1 MVLTAGL
8 DEHDYLVMGVVRDV
22 PPINQDYLVALVKAR
37 HTEVGLKRRKRRK
50 NKIAEVLCF

>member
-22 PPINQDYLVALVKAR
+22 PPINQDYLVTLVKAR
-37 HTEVGLKRRKRRK
+37 HTEVSLKRRKK
-50 NKIAEVLCF
+50 KKIR